1 MALRT
6 YFAFNGVVLSS
17 SSPEAEIFAAP
28 SARLTWDPPTSD
40 VPPKDV
46 TSDSMHGFY
55 WRGALFISIKISEI
69 ELRLHRTST

>member
-6 YFAFNGVVLSS
+6 YFAFNGVGLIILVPRSGDFCS
-17 SSPEAEIFAAP
+17 TFGP
-28 SARLTWDPPTSD
+28 TYMGPPTSD

-69 ELRLHRTST
+69 ELRLHRAST